1 MSHTDRT
8 TAEKGRQA
16 VRTARTKV
24 LRDRMRAF
32 VDEHGRSA
40 DLQDLRTRVSG
51 GSMSELVIEDREERV
66 R

>member
-1 MSHTDRT
+1 MSHTERT

-16 VRTARTKV
+16 VRMARTNV
-24 LRDRMRAF
+24 LRDRMQAF

-40 DLQDLRTRVSG
+40 DLKELRTRVSG
-51 GSMSELVIEDREERV
+51 GSMAELVIEDREERV